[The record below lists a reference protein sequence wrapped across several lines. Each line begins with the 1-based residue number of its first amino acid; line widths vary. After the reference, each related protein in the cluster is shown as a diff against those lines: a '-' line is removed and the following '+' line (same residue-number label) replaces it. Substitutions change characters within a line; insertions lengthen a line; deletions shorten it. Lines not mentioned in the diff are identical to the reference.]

1 VLAEHLGR
9 RDPDERAVSPD
20 GVSWVSVG
28 ELLARA
34 RSVAAV
40 DDVLPITTADA
51 VEAVVALVGAQL
63 GGATPMVLPTG
74 AAPVPPAV
82 VRDEPLLA
90 LATSGTTSAP
100 RVVVRTAASW
110 DAALEPFTVVTG
122 QRPDDVAW
130 APGLPSSTLT
140 LWALQH
146 ALATGTPVVASG
158 RWRGVP
164 DRLDAV
170 TVLHTVPA
178 VLADVLAARAGGALP
193 RLRLAVVAGA
203 AVPPALRE
211 HARALGIRI
220 VEYYGAAELSFVAVD
235 RGDAR
240 LRAFPGAELRVRDG
254 LIEVRSPY
262 VARGYARGSGP
273 LTLTG
278 GWATVG
284 DRGRLGADG
293 VLVVAGRA
301 DDALSVGGT
310 TVLVADVERVL
321 GGIEGVLEVACLAEP
336 DARLGQR
343 PVAVLRV
350 AAGVDDAAL
359 TRRLRTIARQD
370 LPPAARPVRYLIV
383 NALPRTMT
391 GKIDRNAPVPPAAR
405 DA

>member
-1 VLAEHLGR
+1 VLAERLGN
-9 RDPDERAVSPD
+9 RDPYGRVVSLD
-20 GVSWVSVG
+20 GISWSPVG

-40 DDVLPITTADA
+40 DGVVPITTPNPL
-51 VEAVVALVGAQL
+51 EVVVGLVGAQL
-63 GGATPMVLPTG
+63 AGATPMVLPHGT
-74 AAPVPPAV
+74 APVPLPV
-82 VRDEPLLA
+82 GGDEPLLA

-110 DAALEPFTVVTG
+110 DEALEPFSAITG
-122 QRPDDVAW
+122 QRHDDVAW
-130 APGLPSSTLT
+130 APGLPSATLT

-146 ALATGTPVVASG
+146 ALATGTPVVATG

-164 DRLDAV
+164 AGLDDV
-170 TVLHTVPA
+170 TVLHSVPA

-203 AVPPALRE
+203 AVPRALRE
-211 HARALGIRI
+211 HARALGIRV

-235 RGDAR
+235 RGDGR
-240 LRAFPGAELRVRDG
+240 LRAFPEVDMRLRNG

-262 VARGYARGSGP
+262 VARGYACGSGP
-273 LTLTG
+273 LRVTG

-293 VLVVAGRA
+293 VLVVAGRGT
-301 DDALSVGGT
+301 DALSVGGT

-321 GGIEGVLEVACLAEP
+321 GAVGGVLEVACLAEP
-336 DARLGQR
+336 DVRLGQR
-343 PVAVLRV
+343 PVAALRV
-350 AAGVDDAAL
+350 AAGVDGAAL
-359 TRRLRTIARQD
+359 VRRLRAAARQD
-370 LPPAARPVRYLIV
+370 LPAVARPVRYLIV
-383 NALPRTMT
+383 DALPRTAA
-391 GKIDRNAPVPPAAR
+391 GKIDRGAPVPPGGR

>member
-1 VLAEHLGR
+1 VLAEHLRR
-9 RDPDERAVSPD
+9 RDPDERGISPD
-20 GVSWVSVG
+20 GIRWLPVG

-40 DDVLPITTADA
+40 DPVLPITTADP
-51 VEAVVALVGAQL
+51 VEAVVGIVGAQL
-63 GGATPMVLPTG
+63 AGATPMVLPAG
-74 AAPVPPAV
+74 AAPAPLPV
-82 VRDEPLLA
+82 VGDEPLLA

-110 DAALEPFTVVTG
+110 EAALEPFSVVSG
-122 QRPDDVAW
+122 QHPDDVAW
-130 APGLPSSTLT
+130 APGLPSATLT

-146 ALATGTPVVASG
+146 GLATGTPIVATG

-164 DRLDAV
+164 AGLGDV

-178 VLADVLAARAGGALP
+178 VLADVLAARADGALP

-211 HARALGIRI
+211 HARALGILL

-235 RGDAR
+235 RGDGR
-240 LRAFPGAELRVRDG
+240 LRAFPSVDLRVRDG

-262 VARGYARGSGP
+262 VARGYADGAGP
-273 LTLTG
+273 LTSTA

-284 DRGRLGADG
+284 DRGRLGADCI
-293 VLVVAGRA
+293 LVVAGRGT
-301 DDALSVGGT
+301 DALSVGGT

-321 GGIEGVLEVACLAEP
+321 GAVDGVLEVACMAEP
-336 DARLGQR
+336 DVRLGQR
-343 PVAVLRV
+343 PVAALRV
-350 AAGVDDAAL
+350 AAGVDGGAL
-359 TRRLRTIARQD
+359 VRRLRAAARQD
-370 LPPAARPVRYLIV
+370 LPAAARPVRYLIV
-383 NALPRTMT
+383 DALPRTAAA
-391 GKIDRNAPVPPAAR
+391 KIDRNAPIPRGAR